1 MMAFEAARIRSMSR
15 QRTAGTP
22 QAESLK
28 GTVRPLVPSNAS
40 PTGPWSNDGASP
52 RKRLD
57 ASRFASRSGGCDGD
71 GGGPVTDGSYSVQSA
86 VLIRTPQFPWPADGS
101 CQPVGQIWRA
111 GPHDIP
117 AVAREALWLAP
128 PGLIDRGFSA
138 WATRRWAEIGNA
150 FRRYL
155 VRMSTRPTPFGLF
168 ASVSLGRV
176 GKRTRLELAPLSEA
190 RRVSRLDMEVL
201 AKAAAQLARDGELLW
216 ALRFVPNDSL
226 YEVAGSFRYF
236 EAHVDGGGRRYTL
249 EEVDA
254 SPYLRLVLDRARGG
268 ATGAELV
275 AALRETDREVDRGEA
290 EAFVRE
296 LVEAQLLV
304 PEIEPPVTGPDAS
317 GALLEGLGEP
327 GRSRPLAV
335 ALQRCRSE
343 LSAMDREGPGL
354 DPERYG
360 RIQKELEDAGLSVR
374 REHLVQVDL
383 FRPGEVSVG
392 PRVIEEILRA
402 VKTLHRITPAREPE
416 DLVRFRE
423 RFTERYGERWV
434 PLAEALDE
442 ESGVGFGGAP
452 ARGELLEGVPFGEA
466 RRPTTTTDVARQTAL
481 LSLLERAWREG
492 AVEVELGSEDL
503 ERLEVPDPPPLPDAF
518 AVMASLAAEH
528 AAAIDAGRFQVMIKS
543 VGGPSGAGLLGR
555 FCHLDPALERAV
567 RQHLEAEEALHPEAV
582 FAEVVHLPEG
592 RVGNVVLRPV
602 LRGYE
607 IPLLG
612 RSGAPRDRQIPVTD
626 LMLTVRRGRIVLWS
640 RRLDREVVPRLT
652 TAHNYWAAG
661 NLPAYRFFCLLQ
673 QQRCA
678 SGLRWRWGTLEAA
691 RFLPRVRCG
700 RAVLARARW
709 ALDEREIRELRSA
722 PAARRAEIA
731 ARWRAAWRMPR
742 FVLLAEGDNELL
754 VDLEE
759 PAALEMLSDA
769 LKGRRRAEL
778 VEMFPGPDELC
789 VEGPDGRYTHEL
801 VIPFVRREVRPR
813 EEPVILPPPRPA
825 AIRRRFPPGSEWLY
839 VKLYCGQ
846 ATADRV
852 LVGAVAPL
860 VERLLG
866 EGLIDGWFFIRYAD
880 PEHHLRVR
888 LHGSPE
894 TLWGVVREV
903 LEEEIARGMAAG
915 LIWRSA
921 YDTYEREVERY
932 GGPAGIEA
940 CEAMFR
946 HDSEAVVELLRP
958 GEELPD
964 VAARWRLAL
973 VGIARLLADFGFPVA
988 RRAELLGRLRD
999 GFASEM
1005 GAGRAFRKA
1014 VARKLRE
1021 HRAACETMLEGTARD
1036 EALRRAA
1043 AVFARRSAR
1052 WSESVRRLVAA
1063 DDGKR
1068 LAVPLDDLVASLVH
1082 MHCNRLLASEQR
1094 RHEAVLYDLLAK
1106 LYASRLARERA
1117 AGGRT

>member
-1 MMAFEAARIRSMSR
+1 M
-15 QRTAGTP
+15 
-22 QAESLK
+22 
-28 GTVRPLVPSNAS
+28 
-40 PTGPWSNDGASP
+40 
-52 RKRLD
+52 
-57 ASRFASRSGGCDGD
+57 
-71 GGGPVTDGSYSVQSA
+71 
-86 VLIRTPQFPWPADGS
+86 LIRTPLFPWPADGS

-117 AVAREALWLAP
+117 AVAREALWLAS
-128 PGLIDRGFSA
+128 PGLIDRCFSA

-155 VRMSTRPTPFGLF
+155 VRMSTRPTPFGMF
-168 ASVSLGRV
+168 ASVSSGRV
-176 GKRTRLELAPLSEA
+176 AKRTRLIMG
-190 RRVSRLDMEVL
+190 RRDDVKRTSRLDMEV
-201 AKAAAQLARDGELLW
+201 AIAAAARLARDAEAMW
-216 ALRFVPNDSL
+216 RLRFIPNSSL
-226 YEVAGSFRYF
+226 YETAGTYRYF
-236 EAHVDGGGRRYTL
+236 RAHFGRGVRRYTL
-249 EEVDA
+249 DEVEA
-254 SPYLRLVLDRARGG
+254 LPHVRVVIEWARRG
-268 ATGAELV
+268 ATAGELAEALV
-275 AALRETDREVDRGEA
+275 AWDDEIHLEEA
-290 EAFVRE
+290 RAFVGE
-296 LVEAQLLV
+296 LIEVQLLV
-304 PEIEPPVTGPDAS
+304 PAFEPALTGGDPVASMLDALKAR
-317 GALLEGLGEP
+317 GRRHPVMAAVEACRQELG
-327 GRSRPLAV
+327 
-335 ALQRCRSE
+335 
-343 LSAMDREGPGL
+343 AMDREGLGV
-354 DPERYG
+354 DPARYDRIHERL
-360 RIQKELEDAGLSVR
+360 RQAGIEVER
-374 REHLVQVDL
+374 QHLVQVDT
-383 FRPGEVSVG
+383 FRPADITLSE
-392 PRVIEEILRA
+392 RVVREALRA
-402 VKTLHRITPAREPE
+402 AGILHRITPVAEPDE
-416 DLVRFRE
+416 LLRFRR
-423 RFTERYGERWV
+423 RFTERYGEQLV
-434 PLAEALDE
+434 PLSQALDE
-442 ESGVGFGGAP
+442 ESGVGFAGAP
-452 ARGELLEGVPFGEA
+452 PESELLKGVPFGEKNSA
-466 RRPTTTTDVARQTAL
+466 MAPIDAKRHATL
-481 LSLLERAWREG
+481 LGLVERAWESRTT
-492 AVEVELGSEDL
+492 EVELSREDL
-503 ERLEVPDPPPLPDAF
+503 RRLEVPDRLPLPDAF
-518 AVMASLAAEH
+518 AFLGSIAAED
-528 AAAIDAGRFQVMIKS
+528 AEAVDAGRFKLLVKN
-543 VGGPSGAGLLGR
+543 VGGPTGAKLLGR
-555 FCHLDPALERAV
+555 FCHVDPELERAV
-567 RQHLEAEEALHPEAV
+567 REHLAAEEALHPEAV

-612 RSGAPRDRQIPVTD
+612 RSGAPQARQIPLRD
-626 LMLTVRRGRIVLWS
+626 LMVTVRRGRIVLWS
-640 RRLDREVVPRLT
+640 ERLDREVVPRLT
-652 TAHNYWAAG
+652 SAHNYWAAG

-678 SGLRWRWGTLEAA
+678 SGLRWRWGQLEAF
-691 RFLPRVRCG
+691 RFLPRIRCG

-709 ALDEREIRELRSA
+709 ALDEAEIRTFRQASA
-722 PAARRAEIA
+722 SGRARLAS
-731 ARWRAAWRMPR
+731 RWRQRRRMPR

-759 PAALEMLSDA
+759 PAALEMLADA

-894 TLWGVVREV
+894 ALWGAVREA
-903 LEEEIARGMAAG
+903 LEEEIARGMEAG

-946 HDSEAVVELLRP
+946 HDSEAVVELLHP

-964 VAARWRLAL
+964 VAGRWRLAL
-973 VGIARLLADFGFPVA
+973 MGIDRLLADFGFPVA

-1021 HRAACETMLEGTARD
+1021 HRAACETMLEGTAKD

-1043 AVFARRSAR
+1043 AVFARRSTR

-1068 LAVPLDDLVASLVH
+1068 LTVPLDDLVASLVH